1 MSKVKDDL
9 KEDEDTCLM
18 NHHFIISF
26 SYLDEFLKFRKKDHL
41 FRIFSVTP
49 ILLHLL
55 GVSSA
60 AFCGSRVICFWFYL
74 FFLVLMYF
82 SQNHSY
88 KLYCYK
94 VRFSCNF
101 LFNMLGRMTLIDS
114 LSLLLFMYFSNDMN
128 L

>member
-1 MSKVKDDL
+1 
-9 KEDEDTCLM
+9 M

-74 FFLVLMYF
+74 FFGSDV
-82 SQNHSY
+82 
-88 KLYCYK
+88 
-94 VRFSCNF
+94 F
-101 LFNMLGRMTLIDS
+101 LTKPFL
-114 LSLLLFMYFSNDMN
+114 
-128 L
+128 